1 MARRPWSEAETK
13 RALYLYFQLPF
24 GQLDQRNLEIIALA
38 QAIIRSPSS
47 VAMKLA
53 NFASLDPKIT
63 ESGRRGLAGASAQ
76 DRRIWAEFESDWTR
90 LVLEAEALAAAAPAA
105 PNAGSMV
112 REFATPEYAPF
123 VGPSTT
129 MAMVIQRKGQDF
141 FRRAVLA
148 NYENRCCVTGITDIR
163 LLNASH
169 IMPWKSDEK
178 NRHNPRNGLC
188 LSATFDRAFD
198 RGLMAVDEAGKARFS
213 KTLLSS
219 ASSDTRAFFGPYEG
233 RPLLAAARFDP
244 DAEFLRIHRTTLFEQ
259 VQANA

>member
-1 MARRPWSEAETK
+1 VAGGPWSEAETK

-24 GQLDQRNLEIIALA
+24 GQLHQRNPEIMALA
-38 QAIIRSPSS
+38 LALDRSASS
-47 VAMKLA
+47 IAMKLA

-63 ESGRRGLAGASAQ
+63 ESGRKGLAGASAK
-76 DRRIWAEFESDWTR
+76 DRRIWAEFENDWTR
-90 LVLEAEALAAAAPAA
+90 LVLEAEALAPGT
-105 PNAGSMV
+105 PPDAGNV
-112 REFATPEYAPF
+112 VKEITAPEYEAF

-129 MAMVIQRKGQDF
+129 MAMIVQRKGQDF

-148 NYENRCCVTGITDIR
+148 NYENRCCVTSITEIR

-198 RGLMAVDEAGKARFS
+198 RGLMAVDEAGNARFS
-213 KTLLSS
+213 KLLSN
-219 ASSDTRAFFGPYEG
+219 SSSSQTRAFFDPHEG
-233 RPLLAAARFDP
+233 RQLLPATRFDP
-244 DAEFLRIHRTTLFEQ
+244 DAEFLRIHRTTLFERM
-259 VQANA
+259 QANA